1 MDTISIISLSV
12 AFLSFVFNTI
22 WNSAN
27 FKRNREKEFQEL
39 INTIKIETKEK
50 SEMQILFKEMNKNL
64 EKIVEDNKIMNE
76 RIYALTERIAAL
88 EFYQE
93 ENTRV
98 NREFPLLEDK
108 VEKAHQRIDII
119 EHDVKKEK

>member
-22 WNSAN
+22 WNSVN
-27 FKRNREKEFQEL
+27 FKKNRDKELQEL
-39 INTIKIETKEK
+39 INTIKTETKEK
-50 SEMQILFKEMNKNL
+50 SEMQILFREMNKNL
-64 EKIVEDNKIMNE
+64 EKIVEDNKIMND
-76 RIYALTERIAAL
+76 RIYALTERITAL

-98 NREFPLLEDK
+98 NREFPLLQDK
-108 VEKAHQRIDII
+108 VMQAHQRIDLI
-119 EHDVKKEK
+119 EHDTKEK

>member
-22 WNSAN
+22 WNSVN
-27 FKRNREKEFQEL
+27 FKKNRDKELQEL
-39 INTIKIETKEK
+39 INTIKTETKEK
-50 SEMQILFKEMNKNL
+50 SEMQILFREMNKNL
-64 EKIVEDNKIMNE
+64 EKIVEDNKIMND
-76 RIYALTERIAAL
+76 RIYALTERITAL

-98 NREFPLLEDK
+98 NREFPLLQDK
-108 VEKAHQRIDII
+108 VIQAHQRIDLI
-119 EHDVKKEK
+119 EHDNKEK